1 MIIILPIYIFACT
14 FPNLSCFQI
23 LQLLHC
29 PLKVQVLTF
38 YLPLLNID
46 GNKTKQCFSSI
57 SDSPNLSIG
66 PPAYLSVN
74 NFELCLRENQASPNH
89 VEWCLPQNKP
99 EKCVNGSWSELKNVF
114 RGIGCPPIK
123 VAINA
128 GTYILITYMLIVI
141 KSVSYRSPIWG

>member
-1 MIIILPIYIFACT
+1 MKHQSILPKYICLYISYFKLFSNPAT
-14 FPNLSCFQI
+14 PS
-23 LQLLHC
+23 LQ
-29 PLKVQVLTF
+29 PQSPSVNFST
-38 YLPLLNID
+38 LLNID
-46 GNKTKQCFSSI
+46 ETKTKQCFPSI

-74 NFELCLRENQASPNH
+74 NFELCLREHQASPNH

-99 EKCVNGSWSELKNVF
+99 EKCLNGSWSELTNVF

-128 GTYILITYMLIVI
+128 GTYLHVNFD
-141 KSVSYRSPIWG
+141 KVCF